1 MADDPK
7 KKKGKTDTLDTGE
20 LQEDFGALTGIGVV
34 LARDEDGKYL
44 NPELVVLAY
53 QSQGWTKAKLSPNGK
68 KVIPGKKEEGV
79 EWDSNKITAELTQTN
94 WYEENDGNI
103 RVADNAKATDSATWL
118 KDVGN
123 IKASLKRVAV
133 ARGAD
138 LSGYS
143 EEQLD
148 KLSEEILRSN
158 YSYITRGP
166 DSEIPDSV
174 LDSYLTPLI
183 GMGEDGSMKGAAGLT
198 ASGLRQL
205 TEQYG
210 VMYSDKWYL
219 DKIQALENGETTEF
233 DVKSEIVD
241 SARDTWGTI
250 GDQITDTRSTYQIAD
265 SYIQRMAATWEM
277 DPDTINLDT
286 PEIKNAL
293 MKMGPDGQ
301 PYKQTMWEFEQD
313 LRMDPR
319 WDDTKQGQK
328 ELTDGSMKM
337 LKDYGFWK

>member
-1 MADDPK
+1 MPK
-7 KKKGKTDTLDTGE
+7 NPKTDTLDTGE
-20 LQEDFGALTGIGVV
+20 LQEDFGSLTGIGVV
-34 LARDEDGKYL
+34 LARDENGVFL
-44 NPELVVLAY
+44 NPELVILAY
-53 QSQGWTKAKLSPNGK
+53 QSQGWTNAKLNAAGT

-79 EWDSNKITAELTQTN
+79 EWDQNKITAELTNTT
-94 WYEENDGNI
+94 WYEENDGNV
-103 RVADNAKATDSATWL
+103 RVAQNAKNTDSATWL

-123 IKASLKRVAV
+123 IKASLKRKAV
-133 ARGAD
+133 ERGAD

-148 KLSEEILRSN
+148 TLAEEILTAN

-166 DSEIPDSV
+166 DSQIPDSV

-183 GMGEDGSMKGAAGLT
+183 SMGEDGSMKGAAGLT
-198 ASGLRQL
+198 ASTLRQM

-210 VMYSDKWYL
+210 VMFSDKWYL
-219 DKIQALENGETTEF
+219 EQIQALENGETTEF
-233 DVKSEIVD
+233 DIKSQVVD
-241 SARDTWGTI
+241 SARETWGTI
-250 GDQITDTRSTYQIAD
+250 GDQINENRSTYQIAN

-277 DPDTINLDT
+277 DPDTINLET

-293 MKMGPDGQ
+293 MKMGPDGK

-319 WDDTKQGQK
+319 WDATKQGQQ
-328 ELTDGSMKM
+328 ELTAGSMKM

>member
-7 KKKGKTDTLDTGE
+7 KKGKTDELDTGE
-20 LQEDFGALTGIGVV
+20 LYEDFGALTGIGVV
-34 LARDEDGKYL
+34 LARDENGKYL

-53 QSQGWTKAKLSPNGK
+53 KSQGWTKAKLSPNGK

-79 EWDSNKITAELTQTN
+79 EWDSNKITAELTKTN
-94 WYEENDGNI
+94 WYDENDGNI
-103 RVADNAKATDSATWL
+103 RVADNAKATDSATYM

-123 IKASLKRVAV
+123 VKEALKRIAV
-133 ARGAD
+133 QRGAD

-148 KLSEEILRSN
+148 ELAEDILRSN

-166 DSEIPDSV
+166 DSQIPDSV

-183 GMGEDGSMKGAAGLT
+183 SMGGDGSMKGEAGLT
-198 ASGLRQL
+198 ASGLRQMA
-205 TEQYG
+205 EQYG
-210 VMYSDKWYL
+210 VMFSDKWYL
-219 DKIQALENGETTEF
+219 EQIQALDNGTTTEF
-233 DVKSEIVD
+233 DVKAQIVD
-241 SARDTWGTI
+241 SARETWSTI
-250 GDQITDTRSTYQIAD
+250 GDQINENRSTYQIAD

-277 DPDTINLDT
+277 DPDTINLET

-301 PYKQTMWEFEQD
+301 PYRQTMWEFEQD
-313 LRMDPR
+313 LRNDPR
-319 WDDTKQGQK
+319 WDNTKQGQK
-328 ELTDGSMKM
+328 ELGDGSMMM
-337 LKDYGFWK
+337 LKELGFWK

>member
-7 KKKGKTDTLDTGE
+7 RKNKPDELDTGD
-20 LQEDFGALTGIGVV
+20 LYDDFGALTGIGVV
-34 LARDEDGKYL
+34 LARDENGKYL

-53 QSQGWTKAKLSPNGK
+53 KSQGWTKAKLSPNGK

-79 EWDSNKITAELTQTN
+79 EWDSNKITAELTKTN
-94 WYEENDGNI
+94 WYDENDGNI
-103 RVADNAKATDSATWL
+103 RVADNAKATDSATYM

-123 IKASLKRVAV
+123 VKESLKRIAV
-133 ARGAD
+133 QRGAD

-148 KLSEEILRSN
+148 KLAEDILRSN

-166 DSEIPDSV
+166 DSQIPDSV

-183 GMGEDGSMKGAAGLT
+183 SMGGDGSMKGEAGLT
-198 ASGLRQL
+198 ASGLRQMA
-205 TEQYG
+205 EQYG
-210 VMYSDKWYL
+210 VMFSDKWYL
-219 DKIQALENGETTEF
+219 EQIQALENGTTTEF
-233 DVKSEIVD
+233 DVKAQIVD
-241 SARDTWGTI
+241 SARETWSTI
-250 GDQITDTRSTYQIAD
+250 GDQINENRSTYQIAD

-277 DPDTINLDT
+277 DPDTINLET

-301 PYKQTMWEFEQD
+301 PYKQTIWEFEQD
-313 LRMDPR
+313 LRNDPR
-319 WDDTKQGQK
+319 WDSTKQGQK
-328 ELTDGSMKM
+328 ELGEGSMMM
-337 LKDYGFWK
+337 LKELGFWK